1 VSSLLEEN
9 TGHRRIRVPV
19 KTIFSFIGFVVIMI
33 LLASTG
39 VMRGDACL
47 SNIGC
52 VGADDGGIRFH
63 SPETT
68 TQTTPP

>member
-1 VSSLLEEN
+1 M
-9 TGHRRIRVPV
+9 

-47 SNIGC
+47 SNVGC
-52 VGADDGGIRFH
+52 VGADGGGIRFH
-63 SPETT
+63 SPATT
-68 TQTTPP
+68 TQTTPCSEWRVRSIDGLKS